1 MPMML
6 THGFH
11 EELMRQLFKEQNVA
25 NQHGYYL
32 EDLSIGMTSSFK
44 KTILAKDIDAFAMIT
59 GDTNPVHLDEEYAA
73 TTPFKARIAHGM
85 MSAGLISTVLG
96 TQLPGP
102 GCIYLDQQI
111 KFRAPV
117 FIEDTVVATVTIEDI
132 NQRRGRVTLKT
143 QCFVNDK
150 LVADGTASMMV
161 DKKGS

>member
-6 THGFH
+6 TQGFH
-11 EELMRQLFKEQNVA
+11 EELTRQLLKEQHVT

-32 EDLSIGMTSSFK
+32 EDLSIGMVSSYK
-44 KTILAKDIDAFAMIT
+44 KTITAKDIEAFAAVT
-59 GDTNPVHLDEEYAA
+59 GDSNPVHLDADYAA

-117 FIEDTVVATVTIEDI
+117 FIDDTVVATVTVEEI
-132 NQRRGRVTLKT
+132 NQRRGRVSLKT
-143 QCFVNDK
+143 QCFVKDK

-161 DKKGS
+161 DKKA

>member
-1 MPMML
+1 
-6 THGFH
+6 
-11 EELMRQLFKEQNVA
+11 MRQLLKEQNVV

-32 EDLSIGMTSSFK
+32 EDLSVGMTSSFE
-44 KTILAKDIDAFAMIT
+44 KTITAKDIDIFAVIT

-143 QCFVNDK
+143 QCFVNGK

-161 DKKGS
+161 DKKG

>member
-1 MPMML
+1 MPIML
-6 THGFH
+6 THEFH
-11 EELMRQLFKEQNVA
+11 KELMRQILKEKNVVD
-25 NQHGYYL
+25 QHGYYL
-32 EDLSIGMTSSFK
+32 EDLSIGMTSSFE
-44 KTILAKDIDAFAMIT
+44 KTITDKDIQAFAAIT
-59 GDTNPVHLDEEYAA
+59 GDTNPVHLDDEYAA
-73 TTPFKARIAHGM
+73 ATPFKARIAHGM

-117 FIEDTVVATVTIEDI
+117 FIQDTVVATVTIEDI

-161 DKKGS
+161 DKKG

>member
-6 THGFH
+6 TQGFH
-11 EELMRQLFKEQNVA
+11 EELTRQLLKEQHVA

-32 EDLSIGMTSSFK
+32 EDLSIGMVSSYK
-44 KTILAKDIDAFAMIT
+44 KTITAKDIEAFAALT
-59 GDTNPVHLDEEYAA
+59 GDSNPVHLDADYAA

-117 FIEDTVVATVTIEDI
+117 FIDDTVVATVTVEEI
-132 NQRRGRVTLKT
+132 NQRRGRVSLKT
-143 QCFVNDK
+143 QCFVKDK

-161 DKKGS
+161 DKKA

>member
-1 MPMML
+1 M
-6 THGFH
+6 T
-11 EELMRQLFKEQNVA
+11 

-32 EDLSIGMTSSFK
+32 EELTIGMTSSFE
-44 KTILAKDIDAFAMIT
+44 KTISAKDIEAFAAVT
-59 GDTNPVHLDEEYAA
+59 GDTNPVHLDEAYAQ

-117 FIEDTVVATVTIEDI
+117 FINDTVVATVTVEEI
-132 NQRRGRVTLKT
+132 NERRGRVSLKT

-161 DKKGS
+161 TKNPN

>member
-6 THGFH
+6 TQGFH
-11 EELMRQLFKEQNVA
+11 EELTRQLLKEQHVT

-32 EDLSIGMTSSFK
+32 EDLSIGMVSSYK
-44 KTILAKDIDAFAMIT
+44 KTITAKDIEAFAAVT
-59 GDTNPVHLDEEYAA
+59 GDSNPVHLDADYAA

-117 FIEDTVVATVTIEDI
+117 FIGDTVVATVTVEEI
-132 NQRRGRVTLKT
+132 NQRRGRVSLKT
-143 QCFVNDK
+143 QCFVKDK

-161 DKKGS
+161 DKKT

>member
-1 MPMML
+1 
-6 THGFH
+6 
-11 EELMRQLFKEQNVA
+11 MRQLLKEQNVV

-32 EDLSIGMTSSFK
+32 EDLSVGMTSSFE
-44 KTILAKDIDAFAMIT
+44 KTITAKDIDAFAAIT

-117 FIEDTVVATVTIEDI
+117 FTEDTVVATVTIEDI

-161 DKKGS
+161 DKKG

>member
-11 EELMRQLFKEQNVA
+11 KELMRQLFKEQHVA
-25 NQHGYYL
+25 NQHGYFL
-32 EDLSIGMTSSFK
+32 EDLSIGMASSYE
-44 KTILAKDIDAFAMIT
+44 KTVTAKDIDTFAIVT
-59 GDTNPVHLDEEYAA
+59 GDTNPVHLDAEYAA

-102 GCIYLDQQI
+102 GCIYLEQQI

-117 FIEDTVVATVTIEDI
+117 FIDDTVVATVTVEDI
-132 NQRRGRVTLKT
+132 NERRGRVSLKT
-143 QCFVNDK
+143 QCFVNGK

-161 DKKGS
+161 DKKG

>member
-6 THGFH
+6 TQGFH
-11 EELMRQLFKEQNVA
+11 EELTRQLLKEQHVT

-32 EDLSIGMTSSFK
+32 EDLSIGMVSSYK
-44 KTILAKDIDAFAMIT
+44 KTITAKDIEAFAAVT
-59 GDTNPVHLDEEYAA
+59 GDSNPVHLDADYAA

-117 FIEDTVVATVTIEDI
+117 FIGDTVVATVTVEEI
-132 NQRRGRVTLKT
+132 NQRRGRVSLKT
-143 QCFVNDK
+143 QCFVKDK

-161 DKKGS
+161 DKKA